1 MAAPHRMPSFQS
13 TGLPKA
19 PNMTKVATGPV
30 ARMLPTL
37 VVVGAVSC
45 VATYVGSQ
53 LTHSKNTYSKI
64 FAQQNTPEVE
74 AHRRAQL
81 QVETMGD
88 PRKSLFNVLGW

>member
-1 MAAPHRMPSFQS
+1 MAAPHPQMRGFQS
-13 TGLPKA
+13 TGLRA
-19 PNMTKVATGPV
+19 PNMARAATGPL
-30 ARMLPTL
+30 ARMLPT
-37 VVVGAVSC
+37 VVVIGAVSC

-53 LTHSKNTYSKI
+53 LSSSKNTYSKI

-74 AHRRAQL
+74 AHRRQQL